1 MPIPKHV
8 KTYLDKKMAR
18 YDTLVH
24 KTVYTAYDAA
34 QTLRQELKD
43 IAKSLLIAAD
53 KAYVIA
59 VVPAHMRLDLGK
71 FKSALKVK
79 KVSIPSEKVMLK
91 VFRVKPGTMTAFGG
105 LHQIEVW
112 VDKSLLKT
120 KDIIISAGS
129 FTDSVRMKVKDFI
142 EMEQAKLANFA
153 KSGGYKLQV
162 KPTILRKKSTK
173 TKKGSRK
180 KKRR

>member
-1 MPIPKHV
+1 
-8 KTYLDKKMAR
+8 
-18 YDTLVH
+18 
-24 KTVYTAYDAA
+24 
-34 QTLRQELKD
+34 
-43 IAKSLLIAAD
+43 
-53 KAYVIA
+53 
-59 VVPAHMRLDLGK
+59 
-71 FKSALKVK
+71 
-79 KVSIPSEKVMLK
+79 
-91 VFRVKPGTMTAFGG
+91 MTAFGG